1 MIFDEKKA
9 KEVIEKYGLSE
20 KTLTVWRKRN
30 TIPNKYFDSNY
41 VKKEAIT
48 SKPELILQNRI
59 SLLIKSKKIEYV

>member
-20 KTLTVWRKRN
+20 KTLPVWRKRN

-41 VKKEAIT
+41 VKKRGYN
-48 SKPELILQNRI
+48 KQ
-59 SLLIKSKKIEYV
+59 V